1 MGIYDIFICVI
12 CSSLM
17 KRCYTL
23 NPVTMKV
30 IKIKI
35 LQKCF
40 QIFADDLMCDV
51 VSTGKLHFTLI
62 PNTLVTALLP

>member
-1 MGIYDIFICVI
+1 
-12 CSSLM
+12 
-17 KRCYTL
+17 
-23 NPVTMKV
+23 MKV